1 MNNNDLA
8 LVKEHQVFKYFREE
22 LEFPEDMSVELTID
36 VLTCGTL

>member
-8 LVKEHQVFKYFREE
+8 LVKEHEVYKYFNEV
-22 LEFPEDMSVELTID
+22 LEFPENVSVELTID